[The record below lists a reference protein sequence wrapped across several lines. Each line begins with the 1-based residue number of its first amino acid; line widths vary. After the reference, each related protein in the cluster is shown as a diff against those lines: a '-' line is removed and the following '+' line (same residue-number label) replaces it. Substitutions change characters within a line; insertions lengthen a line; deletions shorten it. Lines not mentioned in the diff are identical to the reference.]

1 MRKSPDS
8 PWEGHFSVDKSGRAQ
23 SKTNCYCLTFGLTG
37 PEKSLGVPQRK
48 YMLVSEVSMKRR
60 SKNLTSNVRLVEIET
75 VFFGDLRSFLLVSPS
90 ASGRIFIGVTSVAS
104 LFFFLPFFWVGS
116 PEPEFPSYG
125 LF

>member
-37 PEKSLGVPQRK
+37 PEKRGVPQRK

-60 SKNLTSNVRLVEIET
+60 SKNLTSHVRLVDIET
-75 VFFGDLRSFLLVSPS
+75 VFF
-90 ASGRIFIGVTSVAS
+90 
-104 LFFFLPFFWVGS
+104 
-116 PEPEFPSYG
+116 
-125 LF
+125 